1 MTKLRFESIRCEW
14 SISCAA
20 VNDADTAVRAAAN
33 VAEEIGLS
41 IE

>member
-1 MTKLRFESIRCEW
+1 LVS

-20 VNDADTAVRAAAN
+20 VNEAATAVRAAEN

-41 IE
+41 SEWK